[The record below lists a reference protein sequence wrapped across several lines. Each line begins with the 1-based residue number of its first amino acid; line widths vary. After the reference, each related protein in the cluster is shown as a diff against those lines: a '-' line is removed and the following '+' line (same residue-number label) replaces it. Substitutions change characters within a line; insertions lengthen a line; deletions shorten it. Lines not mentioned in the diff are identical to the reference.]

1 MLRNAQDWG
10 RQESHDL
17 RSRMQQHE
25 AVQANQAT
33 PGNRTGSLAG
43 SSGHSSGQGGAF
55 RPPQRRASDAGSR
68 RSDGQASSSSTKSAE
83 RPSLTGYAGTSRL
96 ATQHKASPPPT
107 KAMLPPPS
115 KSSSAGGRAAD
126 DSRASVRSPST
137 SRYPPSA
144 SSAGSGAPRSPSRS
158 GSVGRV
164 ADPRDTRGSIKSPS
178 TSRYPPSASSAIGPG
193 AGVGTPKSSR
203 SPSVSSSVS
212 RDNHG
217 TGERSRDRD
226 RRPSV
231 VDPLPPRPVN
241 RRDGDRPVD
250 PPRPSIT
257 DQYRDRRSDD
267 GIQPVQRRRSDS
279 PQDKPR
285 PPRDLDR
292 GRYRDRDDRR

>member
-33 PGNRTGSLAG
+33 PGSRTGSLAG

-96 ATQHKASPPPT
+96 AASQNKASPPLA

-115 KSSSAGGRAAD
+115 KSSSAGGRVAD
-126 DSRASVRSPST
+126 TRGSTRSPST
-137 SRYPPSA
+137 SLRRPSA

-158 GSVGRV
+158 SSAGRV
-164 ADPRDTRGSIKSPS
+164 ADPRDTRGAIKSPS

-217 TGERSRDRD
+217 TSEKSRDRD

-231 VDPLPPRPVN
+231 VEPLPPRPVN
-241 RRDGDRPVD
+241 RRDGDRSND
-250 PPRPSIT
+250 PTRPSIT